1 MARHVADPPLTKIG
15 VFTKDPRELV
25 IARAGKEDALPEGF
39 EHFATSLSPTGRK
52 RSRRCLS
59 PRYSCL
65 LYEIQTRDSKSEASV
80 PTITEM
86 TVLPQAGARL
96 QFSATAYCKGETT
109 ASGVGVRTGIAAA
122 DPAILPVG
130 SVVRVETPNPRYSG
144 VWTVM
149 DTGPAVRGRS
159 VDLYLWSCKEAL
171 QFGRRKV
178 RLTVLR
184 LGWSP
189 ENSIPGMVDT
199 LFRKREAESKKAAP
213 APRRRRAALAGARR

>member
-1 MARHVADPPLTKIG
+1 LSILRIADSYWRKAIATLVVATLF
-15 VFTKDPRELV
+15 V
-25 IARAGKEDALPEGF
+25 
-39 EHFATSLSPTGRK
+39 
-52 RSRRCLS
+52 
-59 PRYSCL
+59 L

-80 PTITEM
+80 PTVSEM
-86 TVLPQAGARL
+86 TVLPQAGARM

-109 ASGVGVRTGIAAA
+109 TSGVGVRTGIAAA
-122 DPAILPVG
+122 DPVILPVG
-130 SVVRVETPNPRYSG
+130 SVVRLETPNPRYSG

-171 QFGRRKV
+171 QFGRRSI

-199 LFRKREAESKKAAP
+199 LFRKREAESKKP
-213 APRRRRAALAGARR
+213 APPPPPPAAATSSEGAR

>member
-1 MARHVADPPLTKIG
+1 MRIAESYWRKAIATLLVAT
-15 VFTKDPRELV
+15 VFV
-25 IARAGKEDALPEGF
+25 
-39 EHFATSLSPTGRK
+39 
-52 RSRRCLS
+52 
-59 PRYSCL
+59 L

-80 PTITEM
+80 TTVTE
-86 TVLPQAGARL
+86 TGVLPQAGARM
-96 QFSATAYCKGETT
+96 QFQATAYCKGETT

-130 SVVRVETPNPRYSG
+130 SVVRLETPNPKYSG

-149 DTGPAVRGRS
+149 DTGPAVRGRT
-159 VDLYLWSCKEAL
+159 VDLYLWSCKDAL

-199 LFRKREAESKKAAP
+199 LFRKREADAKKAAP
-213 APRRRRAALAGARR
+213 PAAPPPPASLPSSDPPR

>member
-1 MARHVADPPLTKIG
+1 MRIAEAYWKRAIVTLCVAT
-15 VFTKDPRELV
+15 VFV
-25 IARAGKEDALPEGF
+25 
-39 EHFATSLSPTGRK
+39 FA
-52 RSRRCLS
+52 
-59 PRYSCL
+59 
-65 LYEIQTRDSKSEASV
+65 YEIQTRDSRSEASV
-80 PTITEM
+80 PNITEM

-96 QFSATAYCKGETT
+96 QFQATAYCKGETT

-130 SVVRVETPNPRYSG
+130 SVVRLETPNPRYSG

-199 LFRKREAESKKAAP
+199 LFRKREADAKKAEPAAP
-213 APRRRRAALAGARR
+213 APAPAPLTPDSETAR

>member
-1 MARHVADPPLTKIG
+1 MNTLRIAESYWKKAIATLSVAT
-15 VFTKDPRELV
+15 VFV
-25 IARAGKEDALPEGF
+25 
-39 EHFATSLSPTGRK
+39 FA
-52 RSRRCLS
+52 
-59 PRYSCL
+59 YQ
-65 LYEIQTRDSKSEASV
+65 IQMRDSRSEASAPNV
-80 PTITEM
+80 TEM
-86 TVLPQAGARL
+86 TILPQAGARL

-130 SVVRVETPNPRYSG
+130 SVVRLETPNPRYTG

-149 DTGPAVRGRS
+149 DTGPAVRGRT

-199 LFRKREAESKKAAP
+199 LFRKREADAKKATPPVAPP
-213 APRRRRAALAGARR
+213 APLPSSDAPR

>member
-1 MARHVADPPLTKIG
+1 LRIAESYWKKAIATLSVAT
-15 VFTKDPRELV
+15 VFV
-25 IARAGKEDALPEGF
+25 F
-39 EHFATSLSPTGRK
+39 
-52 RSRRCLS
+52 
-59 PRYSCL
+59 
-65 LYEIQTRDSKSEASV
+65 LYEIQTRDSKSEASA
-80 PTITEM
+80 PTVSEM

-149 DTGPAVRGRS
+149 DTGPSVRGRS

-213 APRRRRAALAGARR
+213 VPDAAPTVPSSDAPR

>member
-1 MARHVADPPLTKIG
+1 LRIAKSFWKKAVVTLFVAT
-15 VFTKDPRELV
+15 VFV
-25 IARAGKEDALPEGF
+25 
-39 EHFATSLSPTGRK
+39 FA
-52 RSRRCLS
+52 
-59 PRYSCL
+59 YQ
-65 LYEIQTRDSKSEASV
+65 IQTRDSRSEASV
-80 PTITEM
+80 TRIVEATM
-86 TVLPQAGARL
+86 LPQAGQRL

-130 SVVRVETPNPRYSG
+130 SVVRLETPNPRYSG

-199 LFRKREAESKKAAP
+199 LFRKREAEANKPVAP
-213 APRRRRAALAGARR
+213 PVTPPVTLPSPGAEAPRD

>member
-1 MARHVADPPLTKIG
+1 MRIAESYWKKAIATLSVAT
-15 VFTKDPRELV
+15 VFV
-25 IARAGKEDALPEGF
+25 
-39 EHFATSLSPTGRK
+39 FA
-52 RSRRCLS
+52 
-59 PRYSCL
+59 
-65 LYEIQTRDSKSEASV
+65 YEIQTRDSRSEASATTV
-80 PTITEM
+80 TEM

-96 QFSATAYCKGETT
+96 QFSAT

-130 SVVRVETPNPRYSG
+130 SVVRLETPNARYSG

-199 LFRKREAESKKAAP
+199 LFRKREAESK
-213 APRRRRAALAGARR
+213 

>member
-1 MARHVADPPLTKIG
+1 MEATKRYLKVLSTLRISESYWKKALATLSVAT
-15 VFTKDPRELV
+15 VFV
-25 IARAGKEDALPEGF
+25 
-39 EHFATSLSPTGRK
+39 
-52 RSRRCLS
+52 
-59 PRYSCL
+59 L
-65 LYEIQTRDSKSEASV
+65 LYEIQTRDSKSEASIPSV
-80 PTITEM
+80 TETM
-86 TVLPQAGARL
+86 ILPQAGARM

-109 ASGVGVRTGIAAA
+109 TSGVGVRTGIAAA

-171 QFGRRKV
+171 QFGRRNV
-178 RLTVLR
+178 RLSVLR
-184 LGWSP
+184 LGWNP

-199 LFRKREAESKKAAP
+199 LFRKRESESKKPKPDALP
-213 APRRRRAALAGARR
+213 ATLPSPDASR

>member
-1 MARHVADPPLTKIG
+1 MRIAESYWRKAIATLFVATIF
-15 VFTKDPRELV
+15 VF
-25 IARAGKEDALPEGF
+25 
-39 EHFATSLSPTGRK
+39 
-52 RSRRCLS
+52 
-59 PRYSCL
+59 
-65 LYEIQTRDSKSEASV
+65 LYQIQTRDSRSEASATSV
-80 PTITEM
+80 TET

-130 SVVRVETPNPRYSG
+130 SVVRLETPNPRYSG

-159 VDLYLWSCKEAL
+159 VDLYLWSCNEAL

-189 ENSIPGMVDT
+189 QNSIPGIVDT
-199 LFRKREAESKKAAP
+199 LFRKREAEAKKQVPPAVPPPSAP
-213 APRRRRAALAGARR
+213 SPDSPR

>member
-1 MARHVADPPLTKIG
+1 MRIAESSWRKAIATLCVAT
-15 VFTKDPRELV
+15 VFV
-25 IARAGKEDALPEGF
+25 
-39 EHFATSLSPTGRK
+39 
-52 RSRRCLS
+52 
-59 PRYSCL
+59 L
-65 LYEIQTRDSKSEASV
+65 LYEIQTRDSKSEASGPNLV
-80 PTITEM
+80 ET

-130 SVVRVETPNPRYSG
+130 SVVRLETPSPRYSG

-159 VDLYLWSCKEAL
+159 LDLYLWSCKEAL
-171 QFGRRKV
+171 EFGRKSV

-189 ENSIPGMVDT
+189 ENSIPGLVDT
-199 LFRKREAESKKAAP
+199 LFRRREAESKKPATPPSTPTPPP
-213 APRRRRAALAGARR
+213 APLPSSEPR

>member
-1 MARHVADPPLTKIG
+1 MRIAESYWKKAIATLCVAT
-15 VFTKDPRELV
+15 VFV
-25 IARAGKEDALPEGF
+25 F
-39 EHFATSLSPTGRK
+39 
-52 RSRRCLS
+52 
-59 PRYSCL
+59 
-65 LYEIQTRDSKSEASV
+65 LYQIQTRDSKSEASV
-80 PTITEM
+80 TNVTEA

-199 LFRKREAESKKAAP
+199 LFRKREAESKKPGPPAAP
-213 APRRRRAALAGARR
+213 PPAVMPSPSPGSETPRSE

>member
-1 MARHVADPPLTKIG
+1 MRIADSYWRKAVATLFVAT
-15 VFTKDPRELV
+15 VFV
-25 IARAGKEDALPEGF
+25 
-39 EHFATSLSPTGRK
+39 
-52 RSRRCLS
+52 
-59 PRYSCL
+59 L
-65 LYEIQTRDSKSEASV
+65 LYEIQTRDSKSEASATSV
-80 PTITEM
+80 TESG
-86 TVLPQAGARL
+86 VLPQAGARM
-96 QFSATAYCKGETT
+96 QFQATAYCKGETT

-130 SVVRVETPNPRYSG
+130 SVVRLETPNPKYSG

-149 DTGPAVRGRS
+149 DTGPAVRGRI
-159 VDLYLWSCKEAL
+159 VDLYLWSCKDAL

-199 LFRKREAESKKAAP
+199 LFRKREAESKKAIPAPTAPPATVPSPDGAAP
-213 APRRRRAALAGARR
+213 AEAAPARRDN

>member
-1 MARHVADPPLTKIG
+1 MRIAESYWRKAIATLSVAT
-15 VFTKDPRELV
+15 VFV
-25 IARAGKEDALPEGF
+25 
-39 EHFATSLSPTGRK
+39 
-52 RSRRCLS
+52 
-59 PRYSCL
+59 L
-65 LYEIQTRDSKSEASV
+65 LYDIQTRDSKSEASV
-80 PTITEM
+80 PQIVETTI
-86 TVLPQAGARL
+86 LPQAGSRL

-130 SVVRVETPNPRYSG
+130 SVVRLETPNPRYSG

-159 VDLYLWSCKEAL
+159 LDLYLWSCKEAL
-171 QFGRRKV
+171 DFGRRKI

-199 LFRKREAESKKAAP
+199 LFRKREAESKKPLAP
-213 APRRRRAALAGARR
+213 APAPPATLPSSDAGQR

>member
-1 MARHVADPPLTKIG
+1 MRARGKRTRYRKVSNTLRIAESYWKKAIATLSVAT
-15 VFTKDPRELV
+15 VFV
-25 IARAGKEDALPEGF
+25 
-39 EHFATSLSPTGRK
+39 FA
-52 RSRRCLS
+52 
-59 PRYSCL
+59 
-65 LYEIQTRDSKSEASV
+65 YEIQTRDSKSEASATSV
-80 PTITEM
+80 SEM

-96 QFSATAYCKGETT
+96 QFSATAYCKGDTT

-122 DPAILPVG
+122 DPTILPVG

-149 DTGPAVRGRS
+149 DTGPAVRGRA

-199 LFRKREAESKKAAP
+199 LFRKREAESKKPAP
-213 APRRRRAALAGARR
+213 APVVVPTVPSSEAPR